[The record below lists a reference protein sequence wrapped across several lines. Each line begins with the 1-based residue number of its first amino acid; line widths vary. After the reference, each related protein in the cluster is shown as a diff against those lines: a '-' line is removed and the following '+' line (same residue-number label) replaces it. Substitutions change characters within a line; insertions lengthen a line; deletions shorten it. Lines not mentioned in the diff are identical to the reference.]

1 VAELEIWEQLLKE
14 SYDAALDK
22 LSTLDRQHP
31 TPEAALPLF
40 EAAHRAWQGWA
51 EAECVFQRAL
61 AKEGSDRSSIGTFV
75 QGRHDGAASATLP
88 FLDVRRREQRHGR
101 QVEG

>member
-40 EAAHRAWQGWA
+40 EAAHRAWQG
-51 EAECVFQRAL
+51 RAGRRRNANSNGRSQKRVQIGPQSAL
-61 AKEGSDRSSIGTFV
+61 RARSS
-75 QGRHDGAASATLP
+75 
-88 FLDVRRREQRHGR
+88 
-101 QVEG
+101 